1 MGIFRKGGKVMAGK
15 RRASLSEAVKR
26 SVAEQGYLT
35 VRTAVFEIVRVID
48 EGSATALRI
57 AELIVSV
64 FVSLAVCNV
73 VGELNP
79 DKSIWVY
86 NVMFGCAHVFA
97 ATAVMPYVVMV
108 VGNLFRFLGAVFR
121 GVAAYVKSLFVAERR
136 EFDRY

>member
-1 MGIFRKGGKVMAGK
+1 MAGK
-15 RRASLSEAVKR
+15 RSASLSESVKR
-26 SVAEQGYLT
+26 SVAEQRYLT

-48 EGSATALRI
+48 EGSVTVLRV

-64 FVSLAVCNV
+64 FVSLAVCSV

-86 NVMFGCAHVFA
+86 NCMFGCLWVLAATLAMPYAVMVIGNLLRFIGAVLRGVFA
-97 ATAVMPYVVMV
+97 YIKR
-108 VGNLFRFLGAVFR
+108 LFI
-121 GVAAYVKSLFVAERR
+121 AERR

>member
-1 MGIFRKGGKVMAGK
+1 MRLFRKGGKVMAGK
-15 RRASLSEAVKR
+15 RRASLLESVKR

-35 VRTAVFEIVRVID
+35 VRTAAFEMVRVIE
-48 EGSATALRI
+48 EGSATVLRI

-64 FVSLAVCNV
+64 FVSLAVCSV

-86 NVMFGCAHVFA
+86 NAMFGCAWVLA

-108 VGNLFRFLGAVFR
+108 VGNMFRVVGAVLR
-121 GVAAYVKSLFVAERR
+121 GVAVYVKRLFVAERR